1 MDSERTF
8 WSKKLKEIRSKKHL
22 TQQQL
27 ADSLGISSK
36 TVYRL
41 EHSSA
46 VPSKKL
52 QNLLT
57 ETFLECFEMIQI
69 SDTELYH
76 IFEDL
81 LSHLFKGEKIL
92 TSNETPQDI
101 FQKIIHAYF
110 SSRDWNNDLW
120 KYSETTPKQDIF
132 FYIPEV
138 SFDSLLSAL
147 FTKNHSRSSDEI
159 QTLIW
164 LQEAVFLLANKLFFE
179 LIAPRI
185 LSDYDKEQEEVLK
198 KKRKETQ
205 IEELRSLPNTP
216 DISLL
221 LYHLRTIKKISFPKI
236 CNILDRLCSRLEQGA
251 FHKEQPLIDYVLS
264 NLKVTPQKL
273 RNCEHGTSSP
283 SLPLLEALAW
293 IFDLKN
299 LSSILYYPTNN
310 LFSQK
315 KDSDLFFESP
325 HLDYSTFS
333 KSQNAY
339 LYYAMLERYF
349 SLDASCYSYLLPAM
363 EFQMNSN
370 IENQA
375 ANNFG
380 FDSLPGELFYT
391 MLQEEGKR
399 MGALEDPKKRIFIG
413 GRKINQYDRIYG
425 VSLPT
430 LYRYYNATPPDTP
443 TIQKILK
450 IRNNAIFSAYKNYLP
465 NPEALFLSPHL
476 AFFTP
481 PENSLE
487 EQENQP
493 SFQNF
498 IDFLLG
504 HLYAKDSDQ
513 LLKQFDFVLD
523 QWTDPKV
530 LEVYLPKKKNNQD
543 KSSESRNLFLSLWMT
558 PERPSV
564 DHLLKLC
571 LFAQKMAECLVISPH
586 LKRYLQAYQ
595 IPEDLKSSMLPKDLP
610 DPIAQKRYLFA
621 VDIMIGILSAYYHN
635 TSAHDF
641 LDRYVVDHLSQ
652 LDLIYELKSTIPQEV
667 LYNIEFLDSL
677 DIDSNLDASDED
689 EELEEFE
696 ELEEWNPI
704 QVGDD
709 SNKEDLP
716 ADKEEHDPKKNSY
729 LEQMKLYHQEL
740 EQLFQDHDRPE
751 QSNQISAAEMKE
763 IQKSAEKEL
772 FMALSLIHSLSSDE
786 SNLLPSQDY
795 LFPLYSNDDP
805 SE

>member
-1 MDSERTF
+1 MDSETTF
-8 WSKKLKEIRSKKHL
+8 WSNKLKEIRSKKHL

-27 ADSLGISSK
+27 AVSLGISSK

-41 EHSSA
+41 EHSSE

-57 ETFLECFEMIQI
+57 QTFPEYFEMIQI
-69 SDTELYH
+69 SDTELFH

-110 SSRDWNNDLW
+110 SSRDWNSNSW
-120 KYSETTPKQDIF
+120 KYDEAVPKQTIF

-138 SFDSLLSAL
+138 NFDSLLSAL
-147 FTKNHSRSSDEI
+147 FTKDHSGSSDEI
-159 QTLIW
+159 KTLIW

-179 LIAPRI
+179 LFAPHI
-185 LSDYDKEQEEVLK
+185 LSDYDKKQEEILERT
-198 KKRKETQ
+198 RKETH
-205 IEELRSLPNTP
+205 IDELRALPNTP

-221 LYHLRTIKKISFPKI
+221 LYHLRTIKKISFSRI
-236 CNILDRLCSRLEQGA
+236 CKILDQLCSHLEQGT
-251 FHKEQPLIDYVLS
+251 FHKEQPLIDYVVS

-293 IFDLKN
+293 IFNLKN

-315 KDSDLFFESP
+315 KDSDFFFESP

-333 KSQNAY
+333 SSQNAY
-339 LYYAMLERYF
+339 LYYALLERYF
-349 SLDASCYSYLLPAM
+349 SLDASCYSDLLPAM
-363 EFQMNSN
+363 GFQMDDH
-370 IENQA
+370 IEDQA
-375 ANNFG
+375 ARNFG

-391 MLQEEGKR
+391 MLQKEGKQ
-399 MGALEDPKKRIFIG
+399 MGALECQKDLVTTG
-413 GRKINQYDRIYG
+413 GRKINQYYRIYG

-430 LYRYYNATPPDTP
+430 LYRYYNAAPPDSP
-443 TIQKILK
+443 TIQKLLE
-450 IRNNAIFSAYKNYLP
+450 IRNNAIFCVYKNQLYSDT
-465 NPEALFLSPHL
+465 LFLSPHL
-476 AFFTP
+476 AFFSP
-481 PENSLE
+481 SEDSPEA
-487 EQENQP
+487 QENQP

-498 IDFLLG
+498 IEFLLG
-504 HLYAKDSDQ
+504 RLYAKDSDQ
-513 LLKQFDFVLD
+513 LLKQFHFVLD
-523 QWTDPKV
+523 QWVDPKV
-530 LEVYLPKKKNNQD
+530 LKVYLPKKPPNQENP
-543 KSSESRNLFLSLWMT
+543 SFYRNLFDFSSYT

-586 LKRYLQAYQ
+586 LNRYLQAYQ

-621 VDIMIGILSAYYHN
+621 IDIMIGILSAYYN
-635 TSAHDF
+635 NLSAHDF
-641 LDRYVVDHLSQ
+641 LNRYVVDHLSQ
-652 LDLIYELKSTIPQEV
+652 LDLISELKSTIPQEV
-667 LYNIEFLDSL
+667 LCSILFDDDLEGFDEFV
-677 DIDSNLDASDED
+677 EM
-689 EELEEFE
+689 EEM
-696 ELEEWNPI
+696 EEWNPI
-704 QVGDD
+704 QAGNN
-709 SNKEDLP
+709 SNKEDKLEN
-716 ADKEEHDPKKNSY
+716 EEERDSQKNSY
-729 LEQMKLYHQEL
+729 QEQMKLYRQEL
-740 EQLFQDHDRPE
+740 EQLFQEHDGAE
-751 QSNQISAAEMKE
+751 QSNQISAEEMKE

-786 SNLLPSQDY
+786 SHLLSSQEY
-795 LFPLYSNDDP
+795 LIPLYSNDEP